1 MGNTKVAEIAALAEW
16 DPQNVL
22 NVDLNNSKHQVRQ
35 RMVEEE
41 EGKLGEMVLKR
52 QRK

>member
-1 MGNTKVAEIAALAEW
+1 MGNTHVAEITALAKW

-22 NVDLNNSKHQVRQ
+22 NVDQNNSKHQVRQ
-35 RMVEEE
+35 KMVEEE

-52 QRK
+52 QRR